1 MLCIVKNVS
10 CPTQGTER
18 HRLVKQKLPKA
29 LSLSPRTHSERPTVS
44 SRDRSPSKL
53 RVFSSPRTSK
63 QPVKANTLKV
73 SKTQMANFTAAINAL
88 VDERDRQFLVRVA
101 SDFNLPFEQ
110 LSKLYLEVSAT
121 AIKVPRKYTKKPKA
135 VAVVTED
142 GEPAAAAT
150 TEPKVPREPK
160 AKAEK
165 QKCTACTSKK
175 EPCKFSALK
184 GEVFCKRHLRATQE
198 ESGEVAPKEKAA
210 KKPAKKAEQP
220 MHTHELGTKPT
231 EPCDLCESHGN
242 PLAEEAEFEVVLGAA
257 GTAPMAPPQTVA
269 ERLAAIL
276 SDSGDDAES
285 DAESEA
291 YAEMGGLTEEGFV
304 DD

>member
-1 MLCIVKNVS
+1 
-10 CPTQGTER
+10 
-18 HRLVKQKLPKA
+18 
-29 LSLSPRTHSERPTVS
+29 
-44 SRDRSPSKL
+44 
-53 RVFSSPRTSK
+53 
-63 QPVKANTLKV
+63 
-73 SKTQMANFTAAINAL
+73 MANFTDAINAL
-88 VDERDRQFLVRVA
+88 VGERDRQFLLRVA

-110 LSKLYLEVSAT
+110 LSKLYLEVAAT

-135 VAVVTED
+135 VAVVTE
-142 GEPAAAAT
+142 GAEAEEAPAERKA
-150 TEPKVPREPK
+150 PKEPK

-242 PLAEEAEFEVVLGAA
+242 PLATGEGEFEVVLGTA
-257 GTAPMAPPQTVA
+257 GTAPVLPSSVA

-276 SDSGDDAES
+276 SDSGDDES

-291 YAEMGGLTEEGFV
+291 YADLGGLTEEGFEE
-304 DD
+304 DDD